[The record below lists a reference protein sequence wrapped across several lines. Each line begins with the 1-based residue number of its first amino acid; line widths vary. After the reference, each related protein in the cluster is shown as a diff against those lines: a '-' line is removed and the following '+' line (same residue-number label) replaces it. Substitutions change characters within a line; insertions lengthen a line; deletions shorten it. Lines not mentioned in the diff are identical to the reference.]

1 MGIIATRMVFYFF
14 GLNFVIF
21 GHAAEVPAEAFW
33 SCPSNKAKQQFK
45 AFEIESNQRCKG
57 IEEEEIKHS
66 KQSNEMN
73 TL

>member
-1 MGIIATRMVFYFF
+1 MV
-14 GLNFVIF
+14 LLV
-21 GHAAEVPAEAFW
+21 HVAEVPAEAFW

-45 AFEIESNQRCKG
+45 AFEIESNQHWKG
-57 IEEEEIKHS
+57 IEEEEIKYS